1 MVDKKLVEWN
11 KTFGDAVAAL
21 KENKVVARIG
31 WNGKDMYLFLVK
43 NENNNKTGSA
53 HSDAVLQDYIAMK
66 TADGYA
72 VPWLASQTDVLA
84 EDWIIG
90 DNTTHVGL
98 SQIAASD

>member
-1 MVDKKLVEWN
+1 MVERK

-21 KENKVVARIG
+21 KENKVVVRSG

-43 NENNNKTGSA
+43 NENNNKTGSV

-66 TADGYA
+66 ATDGYA
-72 VPWLASQTDVLA
+72 VPWLASQSDVLA

-90 DNTTHVGL
+90 KTATEVLLARSLAD
-98 SQIAASD
+98 